1 MFFIFILFVK
11 KVMKIHVSENN
22 KSLLKSTKY
31 SMTERGKIQIKGKG
45 EMKTYFVLARLDER
59 GHEIKAKYEET
70 LKEWKKNNAD
80 VPEAVVE
87 VMDKHAGFSAIDSS
101 DTD

>member
-1 MFFIFILFVK
+1 MFFLFVK
-11 KVMKIHVSENN
+11 KVMKIHVSEST

-31 SMTERGKIQIKGKG
+31 SMTERGKMQIKGKG

-59 GHEIKAKYEET
+59 GQEIKAKYEET
-70 LKEWKKNNAD
+70 LEEWKKNNAD

-87 VMDKHAGFSAIDSS
+87 VMDKHAGFSAIDSPDS
-101 DTD
+101 D